1 MVRQDEDF
9 GGGDRVEPLLDPA
22 PDGGEE
28 RRSANDLARL
38 SARTPSGMSTSD
50 LRIFDP
56 VSLGNVQLPV
66 CSRPAYDFSGS
77 RIA

>member
-9 GGGDRVEPLLDPA
+9 GGGNRVEPFLDPA
-22 PDGGEE
+22 PNGWEE
-28 RRSANDLARL
+28 RRSADDLGRQ
-38 SARTPSGMSTSD
+38 SAKMLRGVSASD
-50 LRIFDP
+50 LRIFGP

-66 CSRPAYDFSGS
+66 CSRPAYDFSDS